1 MKVVFDIKSRSMK
14 SGYDTM
20 LNNKKKKKRNTKIKK
35 KKIRVSLILHNAI
48 KIIKSNKFNLN
59 IKRLYIN

>member
-1 MKVVFDIKSRSMK
+1 MK